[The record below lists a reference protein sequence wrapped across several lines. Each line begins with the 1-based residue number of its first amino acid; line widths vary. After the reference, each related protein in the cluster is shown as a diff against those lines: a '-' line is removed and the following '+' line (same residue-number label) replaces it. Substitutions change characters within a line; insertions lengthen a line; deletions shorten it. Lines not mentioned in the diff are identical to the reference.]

1 MPDKDG
7 EQDVRL
13 RLLRV
18 ERVDVAAHE
27 HVTEDE
33 ILQHLHSL
41 RTPALVK
48 LLEAL
53 KEVRRCLSPVL
64 FS

>member
-1 MPDKDG
+1 MTDKEG
-7 EQDVRL
+7 VKDVRL

-33 ILQHLHSL
+33 VLQHLHPL
-41 RTPALVK
+41 WTPTLVK

-53 KEVRRCLSPVL
+53 KEVCRCLSPV
-64 FS
+64 FCS